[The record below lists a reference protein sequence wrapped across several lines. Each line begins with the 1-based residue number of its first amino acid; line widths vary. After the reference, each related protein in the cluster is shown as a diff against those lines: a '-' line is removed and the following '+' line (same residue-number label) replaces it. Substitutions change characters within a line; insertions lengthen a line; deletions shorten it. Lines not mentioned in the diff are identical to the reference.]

1 MNYQSRIK
9 RIEKEV
15 NTEKALSY
23 TDLLEPGFKYT
34 GSKSFVNIYDALEY
48 VGVREQ
54 PPYFLNS
61 ELQILFEKGLLKYPA
76 EEIVKAMRE
85 NI

>member
-1 MNYQSRIK
+1 MNYQNRIK
-9 RIEKEV
+9 RIEKEI
-15 NTEKALSY
+15 NIEKNLSY

-34 GSKSFVNIYDALEY
+34 GKSFVNIYDALEY

-54 PPYFLNS
+54 PPYIENS

>member
-9 RIEKEV
+9 RIEKEI
-15 NTEKALSY
+15 NMEKGISY

-34 GSKSFVNIYDALEY
+34 GKSFVNIYSALEY
-48 VGVREQ
+48 LGVREQ
-54 PPYFLNS
+54 PPYFLNE
-61 ELQILFEKGLLKYPA
+61 ELQILYEKGLLKYPA

>member
-1 MNYQSRIK
+1 MNYKNRIK

-23 TDLLEPGFKYT
+23 TDLLNPAFKYT
-34 GSKSFVNIYDALEY
+34 GSKSFVNIYAALEY
-48 VGVREQ
+48 LGVREQ
-54 PPYFLNS
+54 PPYFLNE

>member
-1 MNYQSRIK
+1 MSYQNRIK
-9 RIEKEV
+9 RIEKEI
-15 NTEKALSY
+15 NTEKGISY
-23 TDLLEPGFKYT
+23 LDLLEPGFKYT

>member
-1 MNYQSRIK
+1 MSYQNRIK

-23 TDLLEPGFKYT
+23 TDLLNPAFKYT